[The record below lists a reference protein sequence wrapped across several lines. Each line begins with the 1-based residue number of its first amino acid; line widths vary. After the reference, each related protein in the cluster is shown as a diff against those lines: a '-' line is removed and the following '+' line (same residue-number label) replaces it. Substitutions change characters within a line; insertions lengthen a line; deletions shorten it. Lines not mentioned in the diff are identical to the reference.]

1 MLGATMATNHA
12 ALTLAVDVL
21 VDQRDSGVPVDP

>member
-12 ALTLAVDVL
+12 ALTLAAGVL
-21 VDQRDSGVPVDP
+21 VDRRGSGVPVDP